1 MLHGKAKGLGSRISP
16 HLEKKEM
23 LMEQDKTRDESRRE
37 FLIKAGKL
45 AVYTPPAL
53 MLLMHPSKTI
63 ACTSAGGKR
72 PLTHS
77 NYRPRVSEGRS
88 KFDSAEFKFGGFNS
102 KYEPRKPKMGGIK
115 HRSGHQDRR
124 S

>member
-1 MLHGKAKGLGSRISP
+1 
-16 HLEKKEM
+16 
-23 LMEQDKTRDESRRE
+23 MEQEKTRDESRRE

-72 PLTHS
+72 PLNHS
-77 NYRPRVSEGRS
+77 DYRSRVSNGRS
-88 KFDSAEFKFGGFNS
+88 KFDSAEFKFRGFDS
-102 KYEPRKPKMGGIK
+102 KYGPREPKTSGIE
-115 HRSGHQDRR
+115 HRFSRQDRR
-124 S
+124 Y